1 MTVIAMESN
10 GHAINFGNDINLNS
24 PNSDPI
30 IDFSQLLNSPEEAS
44 FSSSVFINKNRRKD
58 ADSDDELL
66 PLDMRI
72 PLGSTD
78 NILEDNTE
86 QENYGYIIVSRFYGI
101 SQFYNSLLLLLL
113 YVCAVYICSCILE
126 CDLAGILKVFFSTC
140 SLNFSMFHYQM

>member
-10 GHAINFGNDINLNS
+10 GHGINFGNDTNLNS

-44 FSSSVFINKNRRKD
+44 FSSSIFINKNRRKD
-58 ADSDDELL
+58 ADLDDELL

-72 PLGSTD
+72 PLGPTD
-78 NILEDNTE
+78 NILEDDTE

-113 YVCAVYICSCILE
+113 YVLSTSVL
-126 CDLAGILKVFFSTC
+126 VF
-140 SLNFSMFHYQM
+140 